1 MPIIAHLGSLF
12 GALEEA
18 VLGPRHGRTHQ
29 PLLLPA
35 GPPVRSQRPLLGA
48 HAHVAPLQVLA
59 HVGTAAVLARALVQ
73 ISTPLRD
80 DKGHL

>member
-18 VLGPRHGRTHQ
+18 VLWPRHGRTHQ

-35 GPPVRSQRPLLGA
+35 GPPVRSQRPLLGT
-48 HAHVAPLQVLA
+48 HAHVAALQVLA

-73 ISTPLRD
+73 ISTPLPD
-80 DKGHL
+80 EKGH